1 MDSLDVLQ
9 EPAAGKT
16 PGLAW
21 ALFPVI
27 FLIASLSYTI
37 IILEDDPR
45 IPIILGSVAAALIGW
60 KHGYS
65 WGEMQAGIVRG
76 ISVVVPAILILM
88 LIGIMIG
95 LWIAGGVVPL
105 MIHTGLQVLSPTG
118 FLPAA
123 CVLCSVVS
131 LATGSSWTTA
141 GSVGIALIGVGNGL
155 GISPAMSAGAIIS
168 GAYFGDK
175 MSPLS
180 DSTNLAPGVVGVEL
194 IDHIK
199 HMIFTT
205 GPSFLM
211 ALVGFW
217 FLGMSVSGGE
227 PELGEIPVILSTLE
241 AQFSLNPS
249 LWTAPILVFGMVAAR
264 VPAIPALFCGGIV
277 GACFSFVIEG
287 HNLASILSYA
297 QGGFVSESGLSSL
310 DDLLSKGGLD
320 SMMWTISLI
329 LCASTFG
336 GLMESTGQLRA
347 IGQSILKVAKS
358 RGSLISSTAF
368 TAVGTNFMA
377 ADQYLAIILPGRMFR
392 EAYERKGLH
401 AVNLSRVL
409 EDTGTLSSP
418 LVAWNT
424 CGATMTAA
432 LGVATGDYW
441 MFCLFNLI
449 NPIVSIL
456 YGFTGW
462 TLRKA

>member
-1 MDSLDVLQ
+1 
-9 EPAAGKT
+9 
-16 PGLAW
+16 LA
-21 ALFPVI
+21 
-27 FLIASLSYTI
+27 
-37 IILEDDPR
+37 
-45 IPIILGSVAAALIGW
+45 
-60 KHGYS
+60 
-65 WGEMQAGIVRG
+65 
-76 ISVVVPAILILM
+76 
-88 LIGIMIG
+88 
-95 LWIAGGVVPL
+95 
-105 MIHTGLQVLSPTG
+105 
-118 FLPAA
+118 
-123 CVLCSVVS
+123 
-131 LATGSSWTTA
+131 
-141 GSVGIALIGVGNGL
+141 
-155 GISPAMSAGAIIS
+155 
-168 GAYFGDK
+168 
-175 MSPLS
+175 
-180 DSTNLAPGVVGVEL
+180 
-194 IDHIK
+194 
-199 HMIFTT
+199 
-205 GPSFLM
+205 
-211 ALVGFW
+211 
-217 FLGMSVSGGE
+217 
-227 PELGEIPVILSTLE
+227 
-241 AQFSLNPS
+241 
-249 LWTAPILVFGMVAAR
+249 
-264 VPAIPALFCGGIV
+264 
-277 GACFSFVIEG
+277 
-287 HNLASILSYA
+287 
-297 QGGFVSESGLSSL
+297 SL

-368 TAVGTNFMA
+368 TAIGTNFMA